1 MSNKLF
7 AENPAENELQTPMK
21 TFRINRRM
29 TLKNL
34 SLDGGATNP
43 DQPPEVLYL
52 DDVRSRFVV
61 SQTPVE

>member
-1 MSNKLF
+1 
-7 AENPAENELQTPMK
+7 MK